1 MKNLDRE
8 EYQLV
13 YDALKNYSVY
23 MDSDQ
28 KKLSEQILD
37 FLYYP
42 RKIEDR
48 EENDK
53 TGEDFRNDLFD
64 DIVKDAEEALANESK
79 ITQEEVD
86 ASLATPMWYEK
97 EDNDNNEIKSLNFRS

>member
-1 MKNLDRE
+1 MKNLDRQ

-42 RKIEDR
+42 RPVEDR

-64 DIVKDAEEALANESK
+64 DIVKDAEEALANESL
-79 ITQEEVD
+79 THDQ
-86 ASLATPMWYEK
+86 LLTYT
-97 EDNDNNEIKSLNFRS
+97 NRSSK

>member
-1 MKNLDRE
+1 MSNYTLNRQ

-42 RKIEDR
+42 RQVEDR

-64 DIVKDAEEALANESK
+64 DIVKDAEESLANESG
-79 ITQEEVD
+79 
-86 ASLATPMWYEK
+86 
-97 EDNDNNEIKSLNFRS
+97 IKSLNFRS

>member
-1 MKNLDRE
+1 MKNLDRQ

-23 MDSDQ
+23 MDADQ

-42 RKIEDR
+42 RPVEDR

-64 DIVKDAEEALANESK
+64 DIVKDAEEALANESL
-79 ITQEEVD
+79 THDQ
-86 ASLATPMWYEK
+86 LLTYT
-97 EDNDNNEIKSLNFRS
+97 NRSSK

>member
-1 MKNLDRE
+1 MKNLDRQ

-23 MDSDQ
+23 MDADQ

-42 RKIEDR
+42 RPVEDR

-64 DIVKDAEEALANESK
+64 DIVKDAEEALSNEALTHDQLLTYTNRSSK
-79 ITQEEVD
+79 
-86 ASLATPMWYEK
+86 
-97 EDNDNNEIKSLNFRS
+97 

>member
-1 MKNLDRE
+1 MSNYTLNRQ

-23 MDSDQ
+23 MDKDQ
-28 KKLSEQILD
+28 KRLSEQILD

-42 RKIEDR
+42 RPFEDR

-53 TGEDFRNDLFD
+53 TGEDFRNDLLD
-64 DIVKDAEEALANESK
+64 EIVNDAEEALANES
-79 ITQEEVD
+79 
-86 ASLATPMWYEK
+86 
-97 EDNDNNEIKSLNFRS
+97 EIKSLNFR

>member
-8 EYQLV
+8 EFQLV

-23 MDSDQ
+23 MDADQ

-42 RKIEDR
+42 RPVEDR

-64 DIVKDAEEALANESK
+64 DIVKDAEEALSNESG
-79 ITQEEVD
+79 
-86 ASLATPMWYEK
+86 
-97 EDNDNNEIKSLNFRS
+97 IKSLNWS

>member
-1 MKNLDRE
+1 MKNLDRQ

-23 MDSDQ
+23 MDADQ

-42 RKIEDR
+42 RPVEDR

-64 DIVKDAEEALANESK
+64 DIVKDAEEALANESALYD
-79 ITQEEVD
+79 IHT
-86 ASLATPMWYEK
+86 EK
-97 EDNDNNEIKSLNFRS
+97 DLSEDNEIKSLNFR

>member
-1 MKNLDRE
+1 MSNYTLNRQ

-23 MDSDQ
+23 MDKDQ
-28 KKLSEQILD
+28 KRLSEQILD

-42 RKIEDR
+42 RPFEDR

-53 TGEDFRNDLFD
+53 TGEDFRNDLLD
-64 DIVKDAEEALANESK
+64 EIVNDAEEALANES
-79 ITQEEVD
+79 
-86 ASLATPMWYEK
+86 
-97 EDNDNNEIKSLNFRS
+97 EIKSLNWS

>member
-8 EYQLV
+8 EFQLV

-42 RKIEDR
+42 RPVEDR

-64 DIVKDAEEALANESK
+64 DIVKDAEEALANEPE
-79 ITQEEVD
+79 I
-86 ASLATPMWYEK
+86 
-97 EDNDNNEIKSLNFRS
+97 NGIKSLNFRS

>member
-8 EYQLV
+8 EFQLV

-28 KKLSEQILD
+28 KRLSEQILD

-42 RKIEDR
+42 RPVEDR
-48 EENDK
+48 RENDK
-53 TGEDFRNDLFD
+53 TGQEFREELDVFD
-64 DIVKDAEEALANESK
+64 EIVKDAESALASE
-79 ITQEEVD
+79 
-86 ASLATPMWYEK
+86 A
-97 EDNDNNEIKSLNFRS
+97 EIKSLNFRS

>member
-1 MKNLDRE
+1 MKNLDRQ

-23 MDSDQ
+23 MDADQ

-42 RKIEDR
+42 RPVEDR

-53 TGEDFRNDLFD
+53 TGEDFENDLLD
-64 DIVKDAEEALANESK
+64 EIVKDAEEALANESL
-79 ITQEEVD
+79 THDQ
-86 ASLATPMWYEK
+86 LLTYT
-97 EDNDNNEIKSLNFRS
+97 NRSSK

>member
-8 EYQLV
+8 EFQLV

-42 RKIEDR
+42 RQVEDR

-53 TGEDFRNDLFD
+53 TGEDFREELADDLFD
-64 DIVKDAEEALANESK
+64 DIVKDAEEALANEPE
-79 ITQEEVD
+79 I
-86 ASLATPMWYEK
+86 
-97 EDNDNNEIKSLNFRS
+97 NGIKSLNFRS

>member
-8 EYQLV
+8 EFQLV

-42 RKIEDR
+42 RQIEDR
-48 EENDK
+48 EENDN
-53 TGEDFRNDLFD
+53 TGEDFREEVDVFD
-64 DIVKDAEEALANESK
+64 DIVKDAEEALANES
-79 ITQEEVD
+79 
-86 ASLATPMWYEK
+86 
-97 EDNDNNEIKSLNFRS
+97 EIKSLNFRS

>member
-28 KKLSEQILD
+28 KRLSEQILD

-42 RKIEDR
+42 RPVKDR
-48 EENDK
+48 QENDK
-53 TGEDFRNDLFD
+53 TGQEFREELADDVFD
-64 DIVKDAEEALANESK
+64 EIVKDAEEALASES
-79 ITQEEVD
+79 
-86 ASLATPMWYEK
+86 
-97 EDNDNNEIKSLNFRS
+97 EIKSLNFRS

>member
-1 MKNLDRE
+1 MTLNRK
-8 EYQLV
+8 EYELV

-42 RKIEDR
+42 RQVEDR

-53 TGEDFRNDLFD
+53 TGEDFRNDLLD
-64 DIVKDAEEALANESK
+64 DIVKDAEEALSNESL
-79 ITQEEVD
+79 THDQ
-86 ASLATPMWYEK
+86 LLTFT
-97 EDNDNNEIKSLNFRS
+97 NRSSK